1 MLSDGDQ
8 PRRSFA
14 SSSRALTRE
23 SPGERI
29 TFGHLEALD
38 AEAAVEFARQR
49 APSERLA
56 MIGISLGGAAALL
69 APKPLNVDALILESV
84 YPDIDDATANRLES
98 YLGVGGRLLT
108 PAYMRL
114 MPLVLGFEPGQLR
127 PIDRIASVRA
137 PVLVLS
143 GAEDPYTTL
152 AEARDLFE
160 HAHERKSFWS
170 VPGAS
175 HVDLFHF
182 APDDYRRH
190 VLPFLATH
198 LRQPG

>member
-1 MLSDGDQ
+1 MLSDADQ

-56 MIGISLGGAAALL
+56 VIGISLGGAAALL
-69 APKPLNVDALILESV
+69 APKP
-84 YPDIDDATANRLES
+84 
-98 YLGVGGRLLT
+98 
-108 PAYMRL
+108 
-114 MPLVLGFEPGQLR
+114 
-127 PIDRIASVRA
+127 
-137 PVLVLS
+137 
-143 GAEDPYTTL
+143 
-152 AEARDLFE
+152 
-160 HAHERKSFWS
+160 FWS